1 MGHQYKFINK
11 HKGYTMGH
19 LSNQVL
25 GDAHGK
31 VGHVVFRLRKGNNVI
46 SKVPPVRTKPPTE
59 KELAIREKFGLTGK
73 VARGI
78 YSIAQVKEVWPQL
91 SGKMTVCNEI
101 FQINYKLLNTLANL
115 GGVSVAPMYG
125 FGVSNPVVTV
135 GASSVQLATDALG
148 VSIGIDTS
156 IEKFSMACGIVILQN
171 PTLESWPKSEVVA
184 FKSMQHSLDLIN
196 PVDLTSPLS
205 GTDLTKF
212 LGYTTKTAFVCIITL
227 DDNGKAIRYSQTV
240 KSV

>member
-1 MGHQYKFINK
+1 
-11 HKGYTMGH
+11 MGH

-25 GDAHGK
+25 GDASGK
-31 VGHVVFRLRKGNNVI
+31 VGHMVFRVRKGTNII
-46 SKVPPVRTKPPTE
+46 SKVPAKRTKPPTE
-59 KELAIREKFGLTGK
+59 QELAIREKFGLTGK

-78 YSIAQVKEVWPQL
+78 YSIEQLKEVWPVL

-115 GGVSVAPMYG
+115 GTVSVAPIYG
-125 FGVSNPVVTV
+125 FSVINPVVTV

-148 VSIGIDTS
+148 VSVGIDTS
-156 IEKFSMACGIVILQN
+156 IEKYAIACGVVILQN
-171 PTLESWPKSEVVA
+171 PTLESWPKSEVIA
-184 FKSMQHSLDLIN
+184 FKSLQHNLDLIN
-196 PVDLTSPLS
+196 PVDLTAQLS
-205 GTDLTKF
+205 GTELTKF
-212 LGYTTKTAFVCIITL
+212 SGYTTRAAFVCIITL

>member
-1 MGHQYKFINK
+1 MGN
-11 HKGYTMGH
+11 

-31 VGHVVFRLRKGNNVI
+31 VGHVVFRLRKGNNII
-46 SKVPPVRTKPPTE
+46 SKVPPKRTKPPTE

-78 YSIAQVKEVWPQL
+78 YSIAQLKEVWPQM

-101 FQINYKLLNTLANL
+101 FQVNYKLLNTLANL
-115 GGVSVAPMYG
+115 GAVSVAPIYG
-125 FGVSNPVVTV
+125 FSVINPVVTV

-148 VSIGIDTS
+148 VSVGIDTS
-156 IEKFSMACGIVILQN
+156 IEKFAIACGVVILQN

-184 FKSMQHSLDLIN
+184 FKSMQHNLDLIN
-196 PVDLTSPLS
+196 PVDLTAQFS
-205 GTDLTKF
+205 GTELTKF
-212 LGYTTKTAFVCIITL
+212 SGYTTKAAFVCIITL
-227 DDNGKAIRYSQTV
+227 DDTGKAIRYSQTV

>member
-1 MGHQYKFINK
+1 MGN
-11 HKGYTMGH
+11 

-46 SKVPPVRTKPPTE
+46 SKVPPKRTKPPTA
-59 KELAIREKFGLTGK
+59 KELAIREKFGLAGK

-78 YSIAQVKEVWPQL
+78 YSIAQLKEVWPQM

-101 FQINYKLLNTLANL
+101 FQTNYKLLNTLANL
-115 GGVSVAPMYG
+115 GAVSVAPIYG
-125 FGVSNPVVTV
+125 FNVINPVVTV
-135 GASSVQLATDALG
+135 GASSVHLATDALD
-148 VSIGIDTS
+148 VSVGIDTS
-156 IEKFSMACGIVILQN
+156 IEKFAIACGVVILQN

-184 FKSMQHSLDLIN
+184 FKSMQHNLDLIN
-196 PVDLTSPLS
+196 PVDLTAQLS
-205 GTDLTKF
+205 GTELTKF
-212 LGYTTKTAFVCIITL
+212 LGYTTRAAFACIITL